1 MAQNARQFAIEL
13 DEWFEDEVEGTVLAV
28 TQKVAMYAL
37 SGVVLK
43 SPVDTGRF
51 RGNWITELGSWTA
64 QVTDS
69 VDKGGSQTINAG
81 QSTIGRANPYQV
93 VYLSNSLP
101 YANRL
106 ENGWSN
112 QAPGGMVAITVAEIE
127 VMFE

>member
-1 MAQNARQFAIEL
+1 MGQNARQFSIEL
-13 DEWFEDEVEGTVLAV
+13 DNWFEDEVEGTVLAV

-51 RGNWITELGSWTA
+51 RANWTTELGSWTA
-64 QVTDS
+64 QVTDAT
-69 VDKGGSQTINAG
+69 DKGGSQAINAG
-81 QSTIGRANPYQV
+81 QRVIGGASPYQV
-93 VYLSNSLP
+93 IYLSNSLP